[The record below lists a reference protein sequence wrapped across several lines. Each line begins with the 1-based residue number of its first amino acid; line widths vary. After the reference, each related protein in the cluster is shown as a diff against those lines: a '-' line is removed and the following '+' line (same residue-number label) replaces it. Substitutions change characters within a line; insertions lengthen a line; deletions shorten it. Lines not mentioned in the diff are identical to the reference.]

1 MTAPTATADTEA
13 ESEPTLQADS
23 DAAESRADLGSLARG
38 GMFNLVG
45 AAASGVLTFGLVLVL
60 TNALGPATYG
70 AFASAMGLFT
80 ILSRTA
86 ELGADTGLVRTV
98 ARLKARGRPQDIR
111 PTLLVALVPVLTVAT
126 LLGVALWMWAP
137 QLAQIFGKGQGS
149 GQIADFARIFA
160 FFLPPSAATLV
171 ALSGTRGFGTM
182 VPSVLVDKIGR
193 PALQPLLALVVV
205 AGGMGTTAIALSFAV
220 PLALAFVGALGWL
233 LVLLRK
239 AERQAARKGT
249 DEGAARP
256 TRELA
261 TRFWRFTAPRGFA
274 GIFQVTTLWLN
285 TLLLGGLGSTRDAGI
300 FNAATR
306 YITAGL
312 MVGVAIQQVLQP
324 KLAELLALGDRR
336 RAREVYQAS
345 TAWLV
350 TAVWPLYLSFALFS
364 PALLRVFGGEFQAGE
379 SVLVVLGLTML
390 VATGVGTV
398 DVVLLMGGK
407 SSWNLYNT
415 IAGLTVQIVL
425 NLLLIPPFGVTG
437 AALAWAASILTNNL
451 LPLAQVWKF
460 MDLHPFGRGFRRIAP
475 IALVCYGTTGLALRL
490 VFGASIPAFIAFELI
505 GGLLYLAALIRFR
518 HELELPVLWSELRRR
533 RGEPSRPTRPRR

>member
-1 MTAPTATADTEA
+1 MAAPTATADTEA
-13 ESEPTLQADS
+13 DS
-23 DAAESRADLGSLARG
+23 VPALEAGCGSAESRADLGSLARG

-60 TNALGPATYG
+60 TNALGPASYG

-126 LLGVALWMWAP
+126 LLGIALWLWAP
-137 QLAQIFGKGQGS
+137 QLAQIFGKGRGS

-205 AGGMGTTAIALSFAV
+205 AGGMGTTAVALAFAV
-220 PLALAFVGALGWL
+220 PLAVAFAGALGWL
-233 LVLLRK
+233 MVLLRK

-249 DEGAARP
+249 DGAPRP
-256 TRELA
+256 TGELA
-261 TRFWRFTAPRGFA
+261 ARFWRFTAPRGFA

-285 TLLLGGLGSTRDAGI
+285 TLLLGGIGSTRDAGI

-324 KLAELLALGDRR
+324 KLAELLALG
-336 RAREVYQAS
+336 
-345 TAWLV
+345 
-350 TAVWPLYLSFALFS
+350 
-364 PALLRVFGGEFQAGE
+364 
-379 SVLVVLGLTML
+379 
-390 VATGVGTV
+390 
-398 DVVLLMGGK
+398 
-407 SSWNLYNT
+407 
-415 IAGLTVQIVL
+415 
-425 NLLLIPPFGVTG
+425 
-437 AALAWAASILTNNL
+437 
-451 LPLAQVWKF
+451 
-460 MDLHPFGRGFRRIAP
+460 
-475 IALVCYGTTGLALRL
+475 
-490 VFGASIPAFIAFELI
+490 
-505 GGLLYLAALIRFR
+505 
-518 HELELPVLWSELRRR
+518 
-533 RGEPSRPTRPRR
+533 

>member
-1 MTAPTATADTEA
+1 
-13 ESEPTLQADS
+13 
-23 DAAESRADLGSLARG
+23 
-38 GMFNLVG
+38 
-45 AAASGVLTFGLVLVL
+45 
-60 TNALGPATYG
+60 
-70 AFASAMGLFT
+70 
-80 ILSRTA
+80 
-86 ELGADTGLVRTV
+86 
-98 ARLKARGRPQDIR
+98 
-111 PTLLVALVPVLTVAT
+111 
-126 LLGVALWMWAP
+126 
-137 QLAQIFGKGQGS
+137 
-149 GQIADFARIFA
+149 
-160 FFLPPSAATLV
+160 
-171 ALSGTRGFGTM
+171 
-182 VPSVLVDKIGR
+182 
-193 PALQPLLALVVV
+193 
-205 AGGMGTTAIALSFAV
+205 
-220 PLALAFVGALGWL
+220 LGWL
-233 LVLLRK
+233 MVLLRR
-239 AERQAARKGT
+239 AERQAVRKGT
-249 DEGAARP
+249 DGPPRP
-256 TRELA
+256 TGELA

-364 PALLRVFGGEFQAGE
+364 PALLRVFGGEFGSGE

-398 DVVLLMGGK
+398 DVVLLMGGR

-451 LPLAQVWKF
+451 APLAQVWKF

-475 IALVCYGTTGLALRL
+475 IALVCYGGTGLVLRL
-490 VFGASIPAFIAFELI
+490 TFGASIPAFIAFEI
-505 GGLLYLAALIRFR
+505 VGGLLYLAALIRFR

-533 RGEPSRPTRPRR
+533 RGDRRA

>member
-1 MTAPTATADTEA
+1 
-13 ESEPTLQADS
+13 
-23 DAAESRADLGSLARG
+23 
-38 GMFNLVG
+38 
-45 AAASGVLTFGLVLVL
+45 
-60 TNALGPATYG
+60 
-70 AFASAMGLFT
+70 
-80 ILSRTA
+80 
-86 ELGADTGLVRTV
+86 
-98 ARLKARGRPQDIR
+98 
-111 PTLLVALVPVLTVAT
+111 
-126 LLGVALWMWAP
+126 
-137 QLAQIFGKGQGS
+137 
-149 GQIADFARIFA
+149 
-160 FFLPPSAATLV
+160 
-171 ALSGTRGFGTM
+171 M

-205 AGGMGTTAIALSFAV
+205 AGGMGTTAIALAFAV
-220 PLALAFVGALGWL
+220 PLAVAFVAGLGWL
-233 LVLLRK
+233 MVLLRR
-239 AERQAARKGT
+239 AERQADRKGT
-249 DEGAARP
+249 GGAARP

-261 TRFWRFTAPRGFA
+261 SRFWRFTAPRGFA

-364 PALLRVFGGEFQAGE
+364 PALLRVFGGEFRAGE

-460 MDLHPFGRGFRRIAP
+460 MDLHPFGRGFRHIAP
-475 IALVCYGTTGLALRL
+475 IALVCYGTVGLALRL

-518 HELELPVLWSELRRR
+518 HVLELPVLWSELRRR

>member
-1 MTAPTATADTEA
+1 MVAPTATADTEA
-13 ESEPTLQADS
+13 ESTPAT
-23 DAAESRADLGSLARG
+23 AAGPRSEESRADLGSLARG

-60 TNALGPATYG
+60 TNSLGPAGYG

-111 PTLLVALVPVLTVAT
+111 PTLLVALAPVLIVAT
-126 LLGVALWMWAP
+126 LLGVALWLWAP
-137 QLAQIFGKGQGS
+137 QLATIFGKGRGS
-149 GQIADFARIFA
+149 DRIADFARIFA

-182 VPSVLVDKIGR
+182 IPSVLVDKIGR

-205 AGGMGTTAIALSFAV
+205 AGGMGTTAIALAFAV
-220 PLALAFVGALGWL
+220 PLAIAFAVALGWL

-239 AERQAARKGT
+239 AERQAARKGV
-249 DEGAARP
+249 DGSPRP
-256 TRELA
+256 TGELA
-261 TRFWRFTAPRGFA
+261 SRFWRFTAPRGFA
-274 GIFQVTTLWLN
+274 GIFQVSTLWLN

-324 KLAELLALGDRR
+324 KLAELLALGDKR
-336 RAREVYQAS
+336 RAKEVYQAS

-364 PALLRVFGGEFQAGE
+364 PALLRVFGGEFKAGE

-398 DVVLLMGGK
+398 DVVLLMGGR

-415 IAGLTVQIVL
+415 IAGLTTQVAL
-425 NLLLIPPFGVTG
+425 NLLLIPPLGVTG
-437 AALAWAASILTNNL
+437 AALAWAASILVNNL
-451 LPLAQVWKF
+451 APLVQVWKF
-460 MDLHPFGRGFRRIAP
+460 MGLHPFGRGFRRVAP
-475 IALVCYGTTGLALRL
+475 VALVCYGAVGLALRL
-490 VFGASIPAFIAFELI
+490 VFGASIPAFIAFEI
-505 GGLLYLAALIRFR
+505 VGGLLYVGALIRFR
-518 HELELPVLWSELRRR
+518 QELELPVLWSELRRR
-533 RGEPSRPTRPRR
+533 RGDRRARPAPAAP

>member
-1 MTAPTATADTEA
+1 MPTATADSETEPLPA
-13 ESEPTLQADS
+13 EEAGAASAD
-23 DAAESRADLGSLARG
+23 SRADLGSLARG
-38 GMFNLVG
+38 GTLNLIG
-45 AAASGVLTFGLVLVL
+45 AAASGVLTFALVLVL
-60 TNALGPATYG
+60 TNALGPAGYG

-80 ILSRTA
+80 IMSRTA

-111 PTLLVALVPVLTVAT
+111 PTLLVALVPVLSVAT
-126 LLGVALWMWAP
+126 LLGVALWLWAP
-137 QLAQIFGKGQGS
+137 ELAQIFGKGQGS

-171 ALSGTRGFGTM
+171 LLSGTRGFGTM

-193 PALQPLLALVVV
+193 PAIQPLLALAVV
-205 AGGMGTTAIALSFAV
+205 AGGLGTTAVALAFAV
-220 PLALAFVGALGWL
+220 PLAVACTAAFGWL
-233 LVLLRK
+233 FVLLRK
-239 AERQAARKGT
+239 AERQAAKKGT
-249 DEGAARP
+249 GGVARP

-261 TRFWRFTAPRGFA
+261 ARFWRFTAPRGFA

-285 TLLLGGLGSTRDAGI
+285 TLLLGGIGSTREAGI

-306 YITAGL
+306 YVTAGL

-324 KLAELLALGDRR
+324 KLAELLALGDNR
-336 RAREVYQAS
+336 RAKQVYQAS

-364 PALLRVFGGEFQAGE
+364 PALLRVFGGEFAAGE
-379 SVLVVLGLTML
+379 NVLVVLGLTML

-425 NLLLIPPFGVTG
+425 NLLLIPPLGVTG
-437 AALAWAASILTNNL
+437 AALAWASSILVNNL
-451 LPLAQVWKF
+451 APLFQVWKF
-460 MDLHPFGRGFRRIAP
+460 MGLHPFGLGFRRVAP
-475 IALVCYGTTGLALRL
+475 MALVCYGSVGLALRL
-490 VFGASIPAFIAFELI
+490 VFGASIPAFIAFEVL
-505 GGLLYLAALIRFR
+505 GGLGYLAALTRFR
-518 HELELPVLWSELRRR
+518 QDLELPVLWSELRRR
-533 RGEPSRPTRPRR
+533 RGDRRA